1 MDSAARKPACWR
13 EFMVREYEDYLRDL
27 LDAVE
32 KVQYFIKDQDFKN
45 FQEDVKTK
53 FAVIRALEIIGE
65 ATKHIPEAVRIKNPE
80 VPWKEMAGMR
90 DVLVHDYF
98 GVDEETVWLTAKDKV
113 PHLIP
118 SIKKI
123 LTEINDE
130 KAQ

>member
-1 MDSAARKPACWR
+1 
-13 EFMVREYEDYLRDL
+13 MVREYEDYLRDL

-32 KVQYFIKDQDFKN
+32 KVQYFIKDQDFKD
-45 FQEDVKTK
+45 FQKDDKTK

-65 ATKHIPEAVRIKNPE
+65 ATKHIPEEVRIKHPE

-90 DVLVHDYF
+90 DVLAHDYF
-98 GVDEETVWLTAKDKV
+98 GIDEETVWLTAKYKT
-113 PHLIP
+113 PQLIP